1 MGEEM
6 RSGDANER
14 ALKQLEKEVV
24 YLERQQTELIRKK
37 WALEDKIREQEML
50 IKHLK
55 HEEGESKRGLSMWKR
70 VALVLGV
77 AWGIVLSLFGIDRK

>member
-1 MGEEM
+1 MGEKM
-6 RSGDANER
+6 RSGNANER

-50 IKHLK
+50 IKRLQY
-55 HEEGESKRGLSMWKR
+55 EGTESKNGLSAWKK

-77 AWGIVLSLFGIDRK
+77 AWGIVLSFFNIDRK